1 MNNQQPRAMWASRL
15 GFILAAAGSAVGLGN
30 IWKFPYI
37 TGNNGGGAFVLV
49 YLVCIALVG
58 LPIMMA
64 ELMIGRHTR
73 RDAVGAFIQLEG
85 RRSLWQSAGW
95 VSVAAAFII
104 LSYYSVVAGW
114 TLDYIL
120 RALRGSFAGLPP
132 DMVEGLFDG
141 LIADGPKQIL
151 WHLLFILFCLGIVIG
166 GVQKGIERWSKIL
179 MPLLFVLLALLFANG
194 MLSKGAWAGLSFMF
208 CPDFS
213 KLTPSAVLEAL
224 GHAFFTLSLGMAAM
238 ITYGSY
244 LNRQEDLLAAG
255 LRVALLDTLIAL
267 MAGLAIFPIVFA
279 ADMEPAAGP
288 GLIFKTIPVV
298 FSKLPGGS
306 VLAVLFFLLLAFAAL
321 TSAISLLEAQV
332 AYLIDERDWGRRRA
346 TGFLAGLAFVVGIPT
361 ALSYNTLADRCF
373 IGERSFFDSV
383 DLIASNYLLPISGLL
398 IAVYVGWFWS
408 GKEEKEELVADGAGW
423 VYPTWHFLVRYLAP
437 LAVAVIL
444 FCKVQETGLFGWLA
458 DGHILLSGGAIWLS
472 GGSVWLATLF

>member
-1 MNNQQPRAMWASRL
+1 MPDSQPRALWATRL

-37 TGNNGGGAFVLV
+37 TGLNGGGAFVLV
-49 YLVCIALVG
+49 YLICIALVG

-73 RDAVGAFIQLEG
+73 RDAVGAFIHLAG
-85 RRSLWQSAGW
+85 PRSPWLSAGW
-95 VSVAAAFII
+95 VSVAAAFVI

-114 TLDYIL
+114 TLDYVF
-120 RALRGSFAGLPP
+120 RAVQGSFSGLPP
-132 DMVEGLFDG
+132 EKIEGLFKG
-141 LIADGPKQIL
+141 LMNNGSRQLL
-151 WHLLFILFCLGIVIG
+151 WHFIFIMLCLGIVNG
-166 GVQKGIERWSKIL
+166 GVQRGIERWSKIL
-179 MPLLFVLLALLFANG
+179 MPLLFLLLALLFING

-208 CPDFS
+208 RPDFS
-213 KLTPSAVLEAL
+213 KLTVDAILEAL

-255 LRVALLDTLIAL
+255 LRIAALDTLIAL

-279 ADMEPAAGP
+279 VGMEPGEGP

-298 FSKLPGGS
+298 FSRLPGGYL
-306 VLAVLFFLLLAFAAL
+306 LAILFFLLLAFAAL

-332 AYLIDERDWGRRRA
+332 AYLIDERGWTRSRA
-346 TGFLAGLAFVVGIPT
+346 TAFLAALAFVVGIPS
-361 ALSYNTLADRCF
+361 ALSDNVLRARQF
-373 IGERSFFDSV
+373 IGERNFFDSL

-408 GKEEKEELVADGAGW
+408 GDEEKEELIAGGAGW
-423 VYPTWHFLVRYLAP
+423 VYPTWHFLIRFVAP

-444 FCKVQETGLFGWLA
+444 YFKVKKSGIFTWLPE
-458 DGHILLSGGAIWLS
+458 I
-472 GGSVWLATLF
+472 F

>member
-1 MNNQQPRAMWASRL
+1 MKAINNHQPRALWASRL
-15 GFILAAAGSAVGLGN
+15 GFIMAAAGSAVGLGN

-37 TGNNGGGAFVLV
+37 TGVNGGGAFVLV

-73 RDAVGAFIQLEG
+73 RDAVGAFIHLQG
-85 RRSLWQSAGW
+85 RRSLWLSAGW
-95 VSVAAAFII
+95 VGIAAAFLI

-114 TLDYIL
+114 TLDYVF
-120 RALRGSFAGLPP
+120 RAVRGSFVGLPP
-132 DMVEGLFDG
+132 EKIEGLFDG
-141 LIADGPKQIL
+141 LVGNGGQQIL
-151 WHLLFILFCLGIVIG
+151 WHFVFIILCLGIVIG

-179 MPLLFVLLALLFANG
+179 MPALFLLLLLLFVNG

-208 CPDFS
+208 RPDFH
-213 KLTPSAVLEAL
+213 KLTPGAVLEAL

-255 LRVALLDTLIAL
+255 LRVVVLDTLIAL
-267 MAGLAIFPIVFA
+267 MAGLAIFPVVFA
-279 ADMEPAAGP
+279 VGLEPAAGP

-298 FSKLPGGS
+298 FSRIPGGYI
-306 VLAVLFFLLLAFAAL
+306 LAILFFLLLAFAAL

-332 AYLIDERDWGRRRA
+332 AYLIDERDWDRGRA
-346 TGFLAGLAFVVGIPT
+346 TTFMAALAFVVGIPT
-361 ALSYNTLADRCF
+361 ALSQNVLANWHLIDGRN
-373 IGERSFFDSV
+373 FFDSV
-383 DLIASNYLLPISGLL
+383 DLVASNYLLPISGLL

-408 GKEEKEELVADGAGW
+408 GTEEKEELIAGGAGW
-423 VYPTWHFLVRYLAP
+423 VYPTWHFLIRYVAPVAVGVILLNRTGVFTYLAK
-437 LAVAVIL
+437 L
-444 FCKVQETGLFGWLA
+444 F
-458 DGHILLSGGAIWLS
+458 
-472 GGSVWLATLF
+472 

>member
-1 MNNQQPRAMWASRL
+1 MNNQQPRALWASRL

-37 TGNNGGGAFVLV
+37 TGLNGGGAFVLV

-58 LPIMMA
+58 LPIMIA

-73 RDAVGAFIQLEG
+73 RDAVGAFIKLEG
-85 RRSLWQSAGW
+85 RRSFWLSAGW
-95 VSVAAAFII
+95 ISVGAAFII

-114 TLDYIL
+114 TLDYVY
-120 RALRGSFAGLPP
+120 RALAGSFSGQSPEV
-132 DMVEGLFDG
+132 VEGLFSG
-141 LIADGPKQIL
+141 LIANGPRQIA
-151 WHLLFILFCLGIVIG
+151 WHLLFIILCLGIVIG

-179 MPLLFVLLALLFANG
+179 MPLLFVLLLLLFVNG
-194 MLSKGAWAGLSFMF
+194 MLSEGARAGLAFMF
-208 CPDFS
+208 RPDFA
-213 KLTPSAVLEAL
+213 KLTPGSVLEAL

-244 LNRQEDLLAAG
+244 LSRQENLFTAS
-255 LRVALLDTLIAL
+255 LRVALLDTGIAL

-279 ADMEPAAGP
+279 VGLEPAAGP

-298 FSKLPGGS
+298 FSQLPGGFL
-306 VLAVLFFLLLAFAAL
+306 LAILFFLLLSFAAL

-332 AYLIDERDWGRRRA
+332 AYLIDERRWSRKKA
-346 TGFLAGLAFVVGIPT
+346 TSFLASLAFVVGIPT
-361 ALSYNTLADRCF
+361 ALSYNTLADWQL
-373 IGERSFFDSV
+373 IGERTFFDSV

-398 IAVYVGWFWS
+398 IAVYVGWFWK
-408 GKEEKEELVADGAGW
+408 GTEEKKELLAGGAGW
-423 VYPTWHFLVRYLAP
+423 VYPVWHFLIRYLAP

-444 FCKVQETGLFGWLA
+444 YYKIEETGVLTWL
-458 DGHILLSGGAIWLS
+458 GAWFA
-472 GGSVWLATLF
+472 G

>member
-1 MNNQQPRAMWASRL
+1 MKAIDNHQPRAIWASRL

-49 YLVCIALVG
+49 YLICIALVG

-73 RDAVGAFIQLEG
+73 RDAVGAFIHLEG
-85 RRSLWQSAGW
+85 RRSLWLSAGW

-114 TLDYIL
+114 TLDYVF
-120 RALRGSFAGLPP
+120 RALRGSFSGLPP
-132 DMVEGLFDG
+132 EMVEGLFDG
-141 LIADGPKQIL
+141 LIGNGPRQIA
-151 WHLLFILFCLGIVIG
+151 WHLLFILLSLGIVIG

-179 MPLLFVLLALLFANG
+179 MPLLFVLLVLLFTNG
-194 MLSKGAWAGLSFMF
+194 MLSDGAWAGVKFMF
-208 CPDFS
+208 RPDFA
-213 KLTPSAVLEAL
+213 KLTPGAVLEAL

-244 LNRQEDLLAAG
+244 LSRQEDLLAAS
-255 LRVALLDTLIAL
+255 LRVVLLDTLIAL

-279 ADMEPAAGP
+279 VGMEPAAGP

-298 FSKLPGGS
+298 FSQLPGGA

-332 AYLIDERDWGRRRA
+332 AYLIDERGWVRGRA
-346 TGFLAGLAFVVGIPT
+346 TGFLAALAFVVGIPT
-361 ALSYNTLADRCF
+361 ALSYNTLADWHL
-373 IGERSFFDSV
+373 IGDRPFFDSV
-383 DLIASNYLLPISGLL
+383 DLIASNYLLPVSGLL

-408 GKEEKEELVADGAGW
+408 GDEEKEELLAGGAGW
-423 VYPTWHFLVRYLAP
+423 VYPSWHFLIRYVAP

-444 FCKVQETGLFGWLA
+444 YYKVQETGAFAWLA
-458 DGHILLSGGAIWLS
+458 AW
-472 GGSVWLATLF
+472 F